1 MKIANLFIAGAAALM
16 MASCGGGMSF
26 DEAKEIKK
34 ADRSKWTI
42 EQKEAVIENTI
53 RVWQEEMSEYDDVDF
68 EQEYIDDLTI
78 SVSTAEAWAEKD
90 PDLKD
95 LVEELKKVGQEKD
108 KAQEKAVADAL
119 EWAKENGITL

>member
-34 ADRSKWTI
+34 ADRSKWTV

-53 RVWQEEMSEYDDVDF
+53 RVWEEQMSEIGDVDL
-68 EQEYIDDLTI
+68 EQEYIDGLTV

-108 KAQEKAVADAL
+108 KAVEQAAAEVL
-119 EWAKENGITL
+119 EWAKENGVN